1 MLVVRT
7 RHEDFTV
14 MSKDGLFGS
23 IYLLGYLFI
32 CWSSLFIAS
41 LRILEKKMLGWVS
54 GEKTASE

>member
-32 CWSSLFIAS
+32 CWSSLFIGS
-41 LRILEKKMLGWVS
+41 LRILEKDVGM
-54 GEKTASE
+54 GEVVRKTSE